1 METLASKQ
9 NDILINILRLVL
21 TIIAK
26 SETFAVQ
33 IAEYNDSEMVSILLT
48 ILTGPKIPLVQF
60 NTKVKHYVLLVLRQL
75 IKFNLQVKQIVMDE
89 KHLESLQAV
98 RDMISLK

>member
-33 IAEYNDSEMVSILLT
+33 IAEYNDSEMVGILLR
-48 ILTGPKIPLVQF
+48 ILLGTGIPSVKF
-60 NTKVKHYVLLVLRQL
+60 NTKVKYYVLLVLRQL

-89 KHLESLQAV
+89 
-98 RDMISLK
+98 